1 MTYSSTD
8 LQVDLHQL
16 LAGLG
21 YHIVGDDERGWGYTF
36 GPDDS
41 GRPIRNGLDTSA
53 EAAEL
58 ALQDLTMCVG
68 DLVGAGGAV
77 VEQWE
82 TSHLAEAVRDLATAV
97 TVLDPSRIR
106 GEIQPP
112 DRDQLLRQLR
122 RLQAKGVVFDDC
134 IEVFGEVT
142 ARSPVA
148 LAAKQRVHESGQLE
162 IDDHTVVSESDGGAY
177 VLAWVWQDHQ

>member
-8 LQVDLHQL
+8 LQTDLHQL

-21 YHIVGDDERGWGYTF
+21 YHIVGDDELGWGYTF

-41 GRPIRNGLDTSA
+41 GRLVRGGLDTAA

-68 DLVGAGGAV
+68 DLVSAGAAV

-82 TSHLAEAVRDLATAV
+82 ISERPAIIQELATAV

-106 GEIQPP
+106 GEVQPP

-122 RLQAKGVVFDDC
+122 RMQSKGLSFDHC
-134 IEVFGEVT
+134 IEVFGEAT
-142 ARSPVA
+142 KGNAVA
-148 LAAKQRVHESGQLE
+148 SAAKRRVHEAGELE

-177 VLAWVWQDHQ
+177 VLAWVWEPA

>member
-21 YHIVGDDERGWGYTF
+21 YHIVGDDELGWGYTF

-122 RLQAKGVVFDDC
+122 RLQAKGLVFDDC
-134 IEVFGEVT
+134 IEIFGEVT

-148 LAAKQRVHESGQLE
+148 SAAKQRVHE
-162 IDDHTVVSESDGGAY
+162 
-177 VLAWVWQDHQ
+177 